1 MMENFVAEL
10 KKLVLFKDTTAVGDI
25 VLLFSKDPQTLT
37 YAMVTNIEPDKTRK
51 EAWWNVTMQVLAV
64 PPREVVWTLR
74 ESQFTGQE
82 VFSFGGIEHFM
93 KAVRFESAPTA
104 PASTGINDN
113 EKAKKSKTSLRIVK

>member
-51 EAWWNVTMQVLAV
+51 ETWWNVTMQVLAV

-82 VFSFGGIEHFM
+82 VFSFGSIKHFM

-113 EKAKKSKTSLRIVK
+113 EKAKKSKTRLRIVK